1 MQPLDTYQLG
11 RDIGDLRTDS
21 RNTGDRLIYVQELT
35 LREVRD
41 MRREIGQRL
50 AETTGRPKP
59 EVPRIE
65 VSIKE
70 VLRWAVPAAVLLA
83 TGSLDK
89 ALQVLGALK

>member
-1 MQPLDTYQLG
+1 MQPMDIYQLG
-11 RDIGDLRTDS
+11 RDMGDLRTEV
-21 RNTGDRLIYVQELT
+21 RMHGARQIYVQELT

-41 MRREIGQRL
+41 MRREVGQKM
-50 AETTGRPKP
+50 AATPAKP
-59 EVPRIE
+59 EVPRLE